1 MKKKSIF
8 VVALAALMLIA
19 FTACEQQV
27 PNIPLEGDNDI
38 ANVIVNE
45 APTFYAGTTVN
56 TGYGTITV
64 ERVGG
69 KTTSNITALFTISLE
84 EDALIAPGTNPVEIA
99 FGTNSASK
107 WTTTIESVSLESIA
121 IASETYKE
129 GTEVSNASDVKLS
142 SVVGT
147 YTDGKTIDLLP
158 NGVYATGV
166 SKSLDVENSAIVVT
180 AKAGVYSVD
189 EVKGTLDVTVKEAE
203 EPVITDV
210 KVTYGDEDTEVIVGQ
225 TFKSELVKVVATYGS
240 GEDAEEVTLT
250 EGQYT
255 LNIASHTFTAAD
267 QTANNNQGLKLTAV
281 VVNPPKDSTKT
292 SDDCYIKPV
301 DDYIKSF
308 TVTVAKDQSAQGETK
323 PYYTVAPGSSI
334 STQLSKFVFTADSMA
349 VANEVPEGKK
359 NINASSSIEVNPA
372 YNVVPEGYTGT
383 FVTYFTLKADANSGH
398 AIENVRCTIEVV
410 APASAG

>member
-45 APTFYAGTTVN
+45 APTFYAGTSVN

-69 KTTSNITALFTISLE
+69 KTTSNITALFTVSLA
-84 EDALIAPGTNPVEIA
+84 EDALIAPGTNPVEIT
-99 FGTNSASK
+99 FGTNNNTK
-107 WTTTIESVSLESIA
+107 WTTTIESVTLESIA
-121 IASETYKE
+121 VVSETYKE
-129 GTEVSNASDVKLS
+129 GTEVSAPSDVKLS
-142 SVVGT
+142 SVIGT

-158 NGVYATGV
+158 NGTYAKGV
-166 SKSLDVENSAIVVT
+166 AKSLDVENSAIVVT
-180 AKAGVYSVD
+180 AAAGIYSAD

-203 EPVITDV
+203 APFITKV
-210 KVTYGDEDTEVIVGQ
+210 EVTYGDEDTEVIVGQ
-225 TFKSELVKVVATYGS
+225 EFRSDLVKVVATYGS
-240 GEDAEEVTLT
+240 GVDAEEVTLT

-255 LNIASHTFTAAD
+255 LNIAKHTFTAAD
-267 QTANNNQGLKLTAV
+267 KTANTNKGLKLTAV
-281 VVNPPKDSTKT
+281 VVNPPANSTET
-292 SDDCYIKPV
+292 SGDCYILPV
-301 DDYIKSF
+301 DDYIDSF
-308 TVTVAKDQSAQGETK
+308 SVTVAKDQSAQGDTK
-323 PYYTVAPGSSI
+323 PDYTVAPGSSI
-334 STQLSKFVFTADSMA
+334 SQQLNKFVFTADSMA

-359 NINASSSIEVNPA
+359 NINSSSIEVNPA
-372 YNVVPEGYTGT
+372 YNVVPEGFTGT
-383 FVTYFTLKADANSGH
+383 FVTYFTLKASANSGH